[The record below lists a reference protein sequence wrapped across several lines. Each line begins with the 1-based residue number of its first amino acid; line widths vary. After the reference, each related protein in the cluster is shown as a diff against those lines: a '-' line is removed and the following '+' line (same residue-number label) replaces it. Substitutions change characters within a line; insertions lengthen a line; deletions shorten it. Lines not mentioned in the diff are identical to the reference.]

1 MPDCRA
7 EGRGSF
13 AVVLLALLGVALMLA
28 GFRVDVPMLSGG
40 NPNIWN
46 GWVHGIAFLLII
58 ATGVLAPL
66 ATALA
71 VRSDA
76 SWRPT
81 ALVSL
86 AGAVLFVVFLLLP
99 WGNASFLMAILTL
112 FAWIAVV
119 VARLTPRVSRG
130 YSPPGAAHSLCAR
143 QGRHRRR
150 HGRRVNP
157 ISGEHDRIAAAD
169 GPAIDNRGVNA
180 DIHCI
185 VLSSRA
191 EDS

>member
-99 WGNASFLMAILTL
+99 WGNASFLMAVVTL

-119 VARLTPRVSRG
+119 VARL
-130 YSPPGAAHSLCAR
+130 
-143 QGRHRRR
+143 
-150 HGRRVNP
+150 
-157 ISGEHDRIAAAD
+157 
-169 GPAIDNRGVNA
+169 
-180 DIHCI
+180 
-185 VLSSRA
+185 RA
-191 EDS
+191 PHAEG